1 MLYNN
6 YINQRKERVTKMAR
20 KTKTQEETQVT
31 DTDTFDLDD
40 EPVVDDTTPEGE
52 TEAPAKASRKKD
64 EIPEGWETPTAFA
77 HRLTEE
83 LEGYSKENPFKP
95 QMVYGYCK
103 NGKDF
108 PTKMHT
114 DGRYL
119 VEIEP
124 ALAWV
129 NERAQKRAE
138 RAAKKAEADAAAAE
152 ASDTV
157 AG

>member
-1 MLYNN
+1 
-6 YINQRKERVTKMAR
+6 MAR
-20 KTKTQEETQVT
+20 SKNKTQENDMT
-31 DTDTFDLDD
+31 DTDATFELDD
-40 EPVVDDTTPEGE
+40 EPVAPSEPEAPSE
-52 TEAPAKASRKKD
+52 VPAKATRKKD
-64 EIPEGWETPTAFA
+64 ELPEGWETPTAFA

-95 QMVYGYCK
+95 QQVYGYVK

-108 PTKMHT
+108 PQKLHT
-114 DGRYL
+114 DGRFI

-129 NERAQKRAE
+129 AE
-138 RAAKKAEADAAAAE
+138 RQVKRQERLAAKAAADAAAAQGAE
-152 ASDTV
+152 AV